1 MGWASEEIGRGE
13 EAPDTDG
20 GGGEAIHIRLLPL
33 LHSSPSP
40 PRLATGKG
48 EEEGPPPSSLFSPPQ
63 YWPAQ
68 KKRDPPTQGGRDEG
82 TLSPLPPWEEEA
94 STGIR
99 DALDARGGGSMCVC
113 VCEPPRSHMCPC
125 PCVRSSIT
133 SVYLSPLCVFALRC
147 REYKG
152 GPIKE
157 GKRPPLAEGEEL
169 AFSTPSLL
177 SFSLRAG
184 MWGQWRAQLERKK
197 KRFFFLS
204 FPAKVIACEYTGG
217 SLMLFQ
223 SASKGICLF
232 AAYT

>member
-1 MGWASEEIGRGE
+1 MEEE
-13 EAPDTDG
+13 ERPSTYDYYHYYTA
-20 GGGEAIHIRLLPL
+20 RLPL
-33 LHSSPSP
+33 LDSQ
-40 PRLATGKG
+40 REKEKRRGL
-48 EEEGPPPSSLFSPPQ
+48 PPSSLFSPPQ

-177 SFSLRAG
+177 SFFLRAG
-184 MWGQWRAQLERKK
+184 MWGQGRTQLERKK
-197 KRFFFLS
+197 KKS